1 MNVSNGEL
9 NLNSLA
15 MAIPYDGAFATLAAL
30 RVEISGDKH
39 GGLLRDTADLQAS
52 GNDALFPEWPVG
64 LQRAGERNSIA
75 SAQTDA
81 GHVGQR

>member
-1 MNVSNGEL
+1 MNVSTSEL
-9 NLNSLA
+9 NLDSSTMA
-15 MAIPYDGAFATLAAL
+15 MPYDGAFAALAAL

-39 GGLLRDTADLQAS
+39 GSLLRDAADLQAS
-52 GNDALFPEWPVG
+52 RKDALFPEWPVR
-64 LQRAGERNSIA
+64 LQRAGQRHSIA